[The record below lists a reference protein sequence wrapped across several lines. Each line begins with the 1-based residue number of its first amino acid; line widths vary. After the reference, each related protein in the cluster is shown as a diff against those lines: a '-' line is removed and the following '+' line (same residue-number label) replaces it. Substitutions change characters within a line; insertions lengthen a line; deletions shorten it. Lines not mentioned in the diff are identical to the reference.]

1 MRWEYAVVDENWLKT
16 KREELHLPDYILRLL
31 YNRGLYENEDIN
43 RFLANDLKGF
53 RNPCGCERM
62 GVAI

>member
-43 RFLANDLKGF
+43 RFLEIPLDLK
-53 RNPCGCERM
+53 E
-62 GVAI
+62 